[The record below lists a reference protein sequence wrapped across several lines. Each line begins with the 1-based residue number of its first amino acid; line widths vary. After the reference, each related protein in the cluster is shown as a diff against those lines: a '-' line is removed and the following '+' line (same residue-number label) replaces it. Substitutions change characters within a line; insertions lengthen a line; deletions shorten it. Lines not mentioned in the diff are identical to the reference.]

1 MTKEIVLVGRSNVGK
16 STLFRELTGHKVRVG
31 RRPGI
36 TRVPTRV
43 RVGNLIYVDMPG
55 YGFMLKASKA
65 ELERTKD
72 QIVKYMEEH
81 CQEILLVVQVT
92 DAASFL
98 EIADRWEARGQVPL
112 EIELWAFISD
122 LGLDAVLAANKMD
135 HIANP
140 EEALDLISE
149 RLGMLPPWRQWQ
161 DRIAPIM
168 AKKGRIEPLKEI
180 IKKRAAGKKD

>member
-16 STLFRELTGHKVRVG
+16 STLFRGLTGHKVLVG
-31 RRPGI
+31 RRAGI

-55 YGFMLKASKA
+55 YGFMLKARRA

-72 QIVKYMEEH
+72 LIVSYMEEH
-81 CQEILLVVQVT
+81 RSEILLAVQVI

-98 EIADRWEARGQVPL
+98 DIANRWQARGEVPL
-112 EIELWAFISD
+112 EIELWDFLSD
-122 LGLDAVLAANKMD
+122 LGLEAVLAANKMD
-135 HIANP
+135 RIANP

-161 DRIAPIM
+161 DRIAPIA

-180 IKKRAAGKKD
+180 IRKRVAAGKD